1 MWSCTSSL
9 RVNTRGLPGD
19 RHKTISG
26 SGMTVPGDGDDRHRL
41 VHPPQCS
48 DDFQPV
54 LFGQQHVQDKH
65 VHGLLGSIDS
75 LPAIAGLD
83 SLVSLTIEQLAE
95 HVTCQGIVVNDQP
108 TCPGSSLLHCTP
120 HHPLLDY

>member
-26 SGMTVPGDGDDRHRL
+26 SGMTGPGDGDDRHRL

-65 VHGLLGSIDS
+65 VRRGGLVG
-75 LPAIAGLD
+75 AIVEVGLVEGD
-83 SLVSLTIEQLAE
+83 MGGRV
-95 HVTCQGIVVNDQP
+95 
-108 TCPGSSLLHCTP
+108 
-120 HHPLLDY
+120 